1 MTSIVLFKDIGPVE
15 KAKVHPLPNF
25 SNDNFA
31 LYENDG
37 NVTNRNWAAL
47 TIMLSV
53 IASSFGALALPF
65 VLG

>member
-15 KAKVHPLPNF
+15 KATVHPLPNF

-31 LYENDG
+31 LYENEEDIPG
-37 NVTNRNWAAL
+37 RNWAAL

-53 IASSFGALALPF
+53 VASSFGALVLPF